1 MENKI
6 TTTTTTTTELWQ
18 SLAFTI
24 HMKKQETLKA
34 LVHNQSEF
42 FIHRPFSGFEWQ

>member
-1 MENKI
+1 MFQPS
-6 TTTTTTTTELWQ
+6 TELWQ

-24 HMKKQETLKA
+24 HMPKQETLKA

-42 FIHRPFSGFEWQ
+42 FIHCLFSEGFD